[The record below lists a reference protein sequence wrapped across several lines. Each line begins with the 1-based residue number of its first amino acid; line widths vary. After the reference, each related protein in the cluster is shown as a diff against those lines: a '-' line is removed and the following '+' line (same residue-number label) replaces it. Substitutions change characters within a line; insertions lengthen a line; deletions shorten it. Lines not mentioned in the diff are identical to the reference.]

1 MKKIGFVD
9 YFIDEWHSNNYLI
22 WIDEICKQYGYDF
35 EVAYAWAQMPTYE
48 GKMSTQDWCEK
59 NGIVQCKTIDELC
72 QKSDYIMILAPAN
85 PETHLEYAKSVLK
98 YKKNTYIDKTFAP
111 DVKTAKEIFK
121 IAKEYGT
128 LFFST
133 SALRYGDELDGFEN
147 SACSMI
153 VKGGGRSFEE
163 YCIHQIEMLVE
174 VMKPGA
180 EKVMVFN
187 SGKQKN
193 CIIKY
198 KNGKE
203 SFLVY
208 SDKAPFSISIEKN
221 DGTSIYNKISSDYFK
236 NLLKHILDFFTN
248 GKLPFESEETLEVIR
263 IREALIKA
271 VDTPEEWVYI
281 I

>member
-1 MKKIGFVD
+1 MKKIGLVD

-35 EVAYAWAQMPTYE
+35 KVAYAWAQMPTYE
-48 GKMSTQDWCEK
+48 GKMSTQNWCEK
-59 NGIVQCKTIDELC
+59 NGITQCETIDELC
-72 QKSDYIMILAPAN
+72 EKSDYIMILAPAN

-111 DVKTAKEIFK
+111 DVKTAEKIFK

-133 SALRYGDELDGFEN
+133 SALRYSNELDGFEN
-147 SACSMI
+147 SARSMI

-163 YCIHQIEMLVE
+163 YCIHQIEMLVK

-198 KNGKE
+198 KDGRE
-203 SFLVY
+203 SFLIY
-208 SDKAPFSISIEKN
+208 SDKSPFSVNIEKN
-221 DGTSIYNKISSDYFK
+221 DGTSVYNKIDSDYFK
-236 NLLKHILDFFTN
+236 NLLKHILDFFTHGN
-248 GKLPFESEETLEVIR
+248 LPFESEETLEVIR
-263 IREALIKA
+263 IRESLIKA
-271 VDTPEEWVYI
+271 IDTPEEWIYI
-281 I
+281 V

>member
-35 EVAYAWAQMPTYE
+35 KVAYAWAELPTYE
-48 GKMSTQDWCEK
+48 GKMSTQSWCEK
-59 NGIVQCKTIDELC
+59 NGITQCETIDELC
-72 QKSDYIMILAPAN
+72 EKSDYIMILAPAN
-85 PETHLEYAKSVLK
+85 PETHLEYAKIVLK
-98 YKKNTYIDKTFAP
+98 HQKNTYIDKTFAP
-111 DVKTAKEIFK
+111 DVKTAEKIFK

-128 LFFST
+128 QFFST
-133 SALRYGDELDGFEN
+133 SALRYSNELDGFEN
-147 SACSMI
+147 NAHSMI

-163 YCIHQIEMLVE
+163 YCIHQIEMLVR

-180 EKVMVFN
+180 ERVMVFN
-187 SGKQKN
+187 GGKQKN
-193 CIIKY
+193 CVIKY
-198 KNGKE
+198 KDGRE
-203 SFLVY
+203 SFLIY
-208 SDKAPFSISIEKN
+208 SDKIPFGVNIEKN
-221 DGTSIYNKISSDYFK
+221 DGTSVYNEINSDYFK
-236 NLLKHILDFFTN
+236 NLLESILNFFVCGN
-248 GKLPFESEETLEVIR
+248 LPFESEETLEVIK

>member
-1 MKKIGFVD
+1 MKKIGLVD

-35 EVAYAWAQMPTYE
+35 KVAYAWAQMPTYE

-59 NGIVQCKTIDELC
+59 NGITQCETIDELC
-72 QKSDYIMILAPAN
+72 KKSDYIMILAPAN

-98 YKKNTYIDKTFAP
+98 HKKNTYIDKTFAP
-111 DVKTAKEIFK
+111 DVKTAEKIFK

-133 SALRYGDELDGFEN
+133 SALRYSNELDGFEN
-147 SACSMI
+147 SAHSMI

-163 YCIHQIEMLVE
+163 YCIHQIEMLVK

-193 CIIKY
+193 CVIKY
-198 KNGKE
+198 KDGRK
-203 SFLVY
+203 SFLIY
-208 SDKAPFSISIEKN
+208 SDKSPFSINVEKN
-221 DGTSIYNKISSDYFK
+221 DGTSVYNKIDSDYFK
-236 NLLKHILDFFTN
+236 NLLKHILDFFTHGN
-248 GKLPFESEETLEVIR
+248 LPFESEETLEVIR
-263 IREALIKA
+263 IRESLIKA
-271 VDTPEEWVYI
+271 IDTPEEWIYI
-281 I
+281 